1 MRTSLRNKVGIVL
14 ISVLVLQLVGLTAVS
29 AAPAAW
35 APYPVA
41 QTGMPAQLHM
51 VRPGET
57 LFAIGRLYGVNPWM
71 IAQINR
77 LPNPNIIFIGQVLL
91 IGGAGPMPGP
101 SAYPSGYGPTG
112 CGPTDFAPAGYGP
125 AGYAPIGYDAGG
137 FGPMVHRVRFGETLF
152 SIARQYQVNPW
163 MIARANG
170 LFNPNLIFA
179 GQVLCIPGPGPAAQ
193 M

>member
-1 MRTSLRNKVGIVL
+1 MRSSLQSKVGIVL

-35 APYPVA
+35 APNPVV
-41 QTGMPAQLHM
+41 QRGMPTPQLHL

-57 LFAIGRLYGVNPWM
+57 LFAIGRLYGVNPWA
-71 IAQINR
+71 IARMNR
-77 LPNPNIIFIGQVLL
+77 LPNPNIIFVGQILAVAPM
-91 IGGAGPMPGP
+91 GPFPGPMPGP
-101 SAYPSGYGPTG
+101 YPTGYMPGGYGP
-112 CGPTDFAPAGYGP
+112 
-125 AGYAPIGYDAGG
+125 GG
-137 FGPMVHRVRFGETLF
+137 MSHLVRYGETLF
-152 SIARQYQVNPW
+152 SIARMYRVNPW

-179 GQVLCIPGPGPAAQ
+179 GQVLCIPGPGPAVL

>member
-29 AAPAAW
+29 AAPAA
-35 APYPVA
+35 
-41 QTGMPAQLHM
+41 QTGMPAPLHL

-57 LFAIGRLYGVNPWM
+57 LFAIGRLYGVNPWA
-71 IAQINR
+71 IARINR

-91 IGGAGPMPGP
+91 IGGSGPMPGP
-101 SAYPSGYGPTG
+101 MPGPGAYPSGY
-112 CGPTDFAPAGYGP
+112 APVGYGP
-125 AGYAPIGYDAGG
+125 GGY
-137 FGPMVHRVRFGETLF
+137 GPMVHRVMFGETLF
-152 SIARQYQVNPW
+152 SIARLYRVNPW
-163 MIARANG
+163 TIARANG

-179 GQVLCIPGPGPAAQ
+179 GQVLCIPGPGPAAL

>member
-1 MRTSLRNKVGIVL
+1 MKSSLQSKVGIVL

-35 APYPVA
+35 APYPVV
-41 QTGMPAQLHM
+41 QQGMPAPQLHL

-57 LFAIGRLYGVNPWM
+57 LFAIGRLYRVNPWA
-71 IAQINR
+71 IARMNR
-77 LPNPNIIFIGQVLL
+77 LPNPNIIFVGQILVIG
-91 IGGAGPMPGP
+91 ARGPFPGP
-101 SAYPSGYGPTG
+101 LPGPYPSGFVPG
-112 CGPTDFAPAGYGP
+112 GYGP
-125 AGYAPIGYDAGG
+125 GG
-137 FGPMVHRVRFGETLF
+137 PGGMTHLVRFGETLF
-152 SIARQYQVNPW
+152 SIARMYHVNPW

-179 GQVLCIPGPGPAAQ
+179 GQVLCIPGPGPAVL